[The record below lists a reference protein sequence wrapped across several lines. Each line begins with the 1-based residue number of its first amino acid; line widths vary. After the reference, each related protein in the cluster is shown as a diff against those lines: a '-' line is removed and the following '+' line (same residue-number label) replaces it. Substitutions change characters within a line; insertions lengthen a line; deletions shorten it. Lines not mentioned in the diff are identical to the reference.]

1 MQAMAVV
8 AKDTQQAYG
17 TPAVDENEIRA
28 VGELEPRKEPEKPTG
43 ADESAK
49 NIDPLTGEPI
59 EQPTEAGK
67 SDNTQE

>member
-1 MQAMAVV
+1 MATV

-17 TPAVDENEIRA
+17 TPAFTEDEIRE
-28 VGELEPRKEPEKPTG
+28 VGGYDPLPEAEKPKG

-67 SDNTQE
+67 SDNSSK